1 MSDLLSWIIFIMTF
15 GFILYWLISYIFLN
29 IGFYFRMGAG
39 GIEFLRL
46 WLKPLFIINFS
57 WFVAIEILFSL
68 VYWTTFVILK
78 ILPFVTPAILFVNG
92 FHSDYPSFLDW
103 GVYSIIIFCVV
114 MTPYFILQ
122 FKLSFYFK
130 KAIFT
135 KLGKS
140 INAKNIVFH
149 GQSSKLNIDQNL
161 FTQLAAKD
169 EKSKNWVKSSIE
181 DYQSNPG
188 NEDKQFFITNTA
200 TDHMSWE
207 LNNIKADFFEAVIE
221 FDGKIKTVDNK
232 GKVCYKTTYE
242 KVLFDGIV
250 IIVENVF
257 RESWKPTVF
266 ETERQIIDKG
276 KKNRTIHEQSFLIKL
291 YNDVVFKTLAT
302 KKIVSYEDSSIDQY
316 FEPEKL
322 KIQTES
328 LFHYIFCDQNNLYLM
343 LKTELE
349 GSCFDLNMN
358 ISVKASMELFKK
370 DLLLVESAMNEISHI
385 MKYIEDNNIKY
396 RKEVA

>member
-1 MSDLLSWIIFIMTF
+1 
-15 GFILYWLISYIFLN
+15 
-29 IGFYFRMGAG
+29 MGAG

-57 WFVAIEILFSL
+57 WFVVIEIVFSL
-68 VYWTTFVILK
+68 VYWTSFVILK
-78 ILPFVTPAILFVNG
+78 VIPFVTPAILFVNG
-92 FHSDYPSFLDW
+92 FHSNDPGLFGWLF
-103 GVYSIIIFCVV
+103 YSIIIFCVV

-130 KAIFT
+130 KTIFA
-135 KLGKS
+135 KLAKS
-140 INAKNIVFH
+140 INAKNIVFQ

-188 NEDKQFFITNTA
+188 NENKRFSITNTA

-207 LNNIKADFFEAVIE
+207 LNNVKADFFEAVIE
-221 FDGKIKTVDNK
+221 FDGEIKKLDNK
-232 GKVCYKTTYE
+232 GEVCYNTEYK
-242 KVLFDGIV
+242 KVLFDGVV

-266 ETERQIIDKG
+266 ETERQFIDKG
-276 KKNRTIHEQSFLIKL
+276 KKNRTIHEQNFLIKL
-291 YNDVVFKTLAT
+291 YNEIVFKTLAT
-302 KKIVSYEDSSIDQY
+302 KKTVSFIDSRIDQY

-322 KIQTES
+322 RIQTES
-328 LFHYIFCDQNNLYLM
+328 LFQYIFCNQNNLYLM
-343 LKTELE
+343 LNTELE

-358 ISVKASMELFKK
+358 ISVKASMELFKQ
-370 DLLLVESAMNEISHI
+370 DLSLVESAMNEISLI
-385 MKYIEDNNIKY
+385 LKYIEDNNIKY
-396 RKEVA
+396 GKEVA

>member
-1 MSDLLSWIIFIMTF
+1 MSELLSWIIFIMTF
-15 GFILYWLISYIFLN
+15 GFICYWLISYIFLK
-29 IGFYFRMGAG
+29 IGYYFKMGAG

-57 WFVAIEILFSL
+57 WFVVIEIVFSL
-68 VYWTTFVILK
+68 VYWTAFVILK
-78 ILPFVTPAILFVNG
+78 IIPFVTPAILFVNG
-92 FHSDYPSFLDW
+92 FHSNDPGLFAWLF
-103 GVYSIIIFCVV
+103 YSLIIFCVV

-130 KAIFT
+130 KTIFA
-135 KLGKS
+135 KLAKS

-149 GQSSKLNIDQNL
+149 GQSSKLNINQNL

-169 EKSKNWVKSSIE
+169 EKSKNWVKSSIK

-188 NEDKQFFITNTA
+188 NEDKRFSITNTA

-207 LNNIKADFFEAVIE
+207 LNNVKADFFEAVIE
-221 FDGKIKTVDNK
+221 FDGEIKTIDNK
-232 GKVCYKTTYE
+232 GKVCYNTEYKKE
-242 KVLFDGIV
+242 LFDGVV

-266 ETERQIIDKG
+266 ETERQFIDKG
-276 KKNRTIHEQSFLIKL
+276 KKNRTIHEQNFLIKI
-291 YNDVVFKTLAT
+291 YNEIVFKTLAT
-302 KKIVSYEDSSIDQY
+302 KKTVSYIDSRIDQY

-328 LFHYIFCDQNNLYLM
+328 LFQYIFCDQNNLYLM
-343 LKTELE
+343 LNTELE

-358 ISVKASMELFKK
+358 ISVKDSMELFKQ
-370 DLLLVESAMNEISHI
+370 DLSLVESAMDEISLI
-385 MKYIEDNNIKY
+385 LKYIEDNNIKY
-396 RKEVA
+396 GKEVA

>member
-1 MSDLLSWIIFIMTF
+1 MSELFSWIIFIMTF
-15 GFILYWLISYIFLN
+15 GFICYWLISYIFLK
-29 IGFYFRMGAG
+29 IGYYFKMGAG

-57 WFVAIEILFSL
+57 WFVVIEIVFSL
-68 VYWTTFVILK
+68 VYWTAFVILK
-78 ILPFVTPAILFVNG
+78 IIPFVTPAILFVNG
-92 FHSDYPSFLDW
+92 FHSNDPGLFAWLF
-103 GVYSIIIFCVV
+103 YSLIIFCVV

-130 KAIFT
+130 KTIFA
-135 KLGKS
+135 KLAKS

-149 GQSSKLNIDQNL
+149 GQSSKLNINQNL

-169 EKSKNWVKSSIE
+169 EKSKNWVKSSIK

-188 NEDKQFFITNTA
+188 NEDKRFSITNTA

-207 LNNIKADFFEAVIE
+207 LNNVKADFFEAVIE
-221 FDGKIKTVDNK
+221 FDGEIKTIDNK
-232 GKVCYKTTYE
+232 GKVCYNTEYKKE
-242 KVLFDGIV
+242 LFDGVV

-266 ETERQIIDKG
+266 ETERQFIDKG
-276 KKNRTIHEQSFLIKL
+276 KKNRTIHEQNFLIKI
-291 YNDVVFKTLAT
+291 YNEIVFKTLAT
-302 KKIVSYEDSSIDQY
+302 KKTVSYIDSRIDQY

-328 LFHYIFCDQNNLYLM
+328 LFQYIFCDQNNLYLM
-343 LKTELE
+343 LNTELE

-358 ISVKASMELFKK
+358 ISVKDSMELFKQ
-370 DLLLVESAMNEISHI
+370 DLSLVESAMDEISLI
-385 MKYIEDNNIKY
+385 LKYIEDNNIKY
-396 RKEVA
+396 GKEVA

>member
-1 MSDLLSWIIFIMTF
+1 
-15 GFILYWLISYIFLN
+15 
-29 IGFYFRMGAG
+29 MGAG

>member
-1 MSDLLSWIIFIMTF
+1 M
-15 GFILYWLISYIFLN
+15 
-29 IGFYFRMGAG
+29 GFYFKMGAG

-46 WLKPLFIINFS
+46 WLKPLFIFNFS
-57 WFVAIEILFSL
+57 WFIVIEIVFSL

-78 ILPFVTPAILFVNG
+78 ILPIVKPSILFVNG
-92 FHSDYPSFLDW
+92 FHSNDPGLFAWLF
-103 GVYSIIIFCVV
+103 YSVFIFCIV

-130 KAIFT
+130 KTIFA
-135 KLGKS
+135 KLAES
-140 INAKNIVFH
+140 FNAKTIVFH

-181 DYQSNPG
+181 DYQSKPG
-188 NEDKQFFITNTA
+188 NEDKRFSITNTA

-207 LNNIKADFFEAVIE
+207 LNNVKADFFEAVIE
-221 FDGKIKTVDNK
+221 FDGKIKKVDNK
-232 GKVCYKTTYE
+232 GNVCYETEYKKE
-242 KVLFDGIV
+242 LFDGVV

-266 ETERQIIDKG
+266 ETELHFIDKG
-276 KKNRTIHEQSFLIKL
+276 KKNRTIHEENFLIKL
-291 YNDVVFKTLAT
+291 YNDIVFKTLAT
-302 KKIVSYEDSSIDQY
+302 KETVSYKNSSLDQY

-328 LFHYIFCDQNNLYLM
+328 LFQYILCDQNNLYIM

-358 ISVKASMELFKK
+358 ISVKESMELFKQ
-370 DLLLVESAMNEISHI
+370 DLSLVESAMNEISLVL
-385 MKYIEDNNIKY
+385 KYIEDNNIKCG
-396 RKEVA
+396 KEVV

>member
-1 MSDLLSWIIFIMTF
+1 MSELFSWIIFIMTF
-15 GFILYWLISYIFLN
+15 GFICYWLISYIFLK
-29 IGFYFRMGAG
+29 IGYYFRMGAG

-57 WFVAIEILFSL
+57 WFVVIEIVFSL
-68 VYWTTFVILK
+68 VYWTAFVILK
-78 ILPFVTPAILFVNG
+78 IIPFVTPAILFVNG
-92 FHSDYPSFLDW
+92 FHSNDPGLFAWLF
-103 GVYSIIIFCVV
+103 YSLIIFCVV

-130 KAIFT
+130 KTIFA
-135 KLGKS
+135 KLAKS

-149 GQSSKLNIDQNL
+149 GQSSKLNINQNL

-169 EKSKNWVKSSIE
+169 EKSKNWVKSSIK

-188 NEDKQFFITNTA
+188 NEDKRFSITNTA

-207 LNNIKADFFEAVIE
+207 LNNVKADFFEAVIE
-221 FDGKIKTVDNK
+221 FDGEIKTIDNK
-232 GKVCYKTTYE
+232 GKVCYNTEYKKE
-242 KVLFDGIV
+242 LFDGVV

-266 ETERQIIDKG
+266 ETERQFIDKG
-276 KKNRTIHEQSFLIKL
+276 KKNRTIHEQNFLIKI
-291 YNDVVFKTLAT
+291 YNEIVFKTLAT
-302 KKIVSYEDSSIDQY
+302 KKTVSYIDSRIDQY

-328 LFHYIFCDQNNLYLM
+328 LFQYIFCDQNNLYLM
-343 LKTELE
+343 LNTELE

-358 ISVKASMELFKK
+358 ISVKDSMELFKQ
-370 DLLLVESAMNEISHI
+370 DLSLVESAMDEISLI
-385 MKYIEDNNIKY
+385 LKYIEDNNIKY
-396 RKEVA
+396 GKEVA